1 MVEIDH
7 VSTPTFATAPYAPER
22 PTTGGRPHTTFTRRT
37 VPAPME
43 ARDVMTTDVETVQVD
58 DEVSEVLTRLAE
70 ADFSGFPVLDDEGRL
85 AGIVTEH
92 DLVDIF
98 QPSDRTL
105 WIPIGFPPFL
115 ETVTYGIDVSWD
127 DLDVGV
133 DLARNASKEVGEVMT
148 TDVVTVGPDDD
159 LGTLVAL
166 LGDPERGINRLPVV
180 DDDGWLVGV
189 VSRQD
194 VLAALRGV
202 DLAFEAGGA

>member
-1 MVEIDH
+1 MK
-7 VSTPTFATAPYAPER
+7 
-22 PTTGGRPHTTFTRRT
+22 
-37 VPAPME
+37 
-43 ARDVMTTDVETVQVD
+43 ARDIMTTDVETVQVD
-58 DEVSEVLTRLAE
+58 DEVSEVLTRLAR

-85 AGIVTEH
+85 AGIVTEA

-98 QPSDRTL
+98 QPRDRTL
-105 WIPIGFPPFL
+105 WIPVGLPPFL

-133 DLARNASKEVGEVMT
+133 DLARNASRPVGEVMS

-159 LGTLVAL
+159 LDALLSL
-166 LGDPERGINRLPVV
+166 LGDPARDINRLPVL

-194 VLAALRGV
+194 VLAALRDRPV
-202 DLAFEAGGA
+202 SVS

>member
-1 MVEIDH
+1 MK
-7 VSTPTFATAPYAPER
+7 
-22 PTTGGRPHTTFTRRT
+22 
-37 VPAPME
+37 
-43 ARDVMTTDVETVQVD
+43 ARDVMTTDVETVQAD

-85 AGIVTEH
+85 AGIVTEQ

-133 DLARNASKEVGEVMT
+133 DLVRNAGKEVREVMT
-148 TDVVTVGPDDD
+148 TDVLTVGPDDD
-159 LGTLVAL
+159 LEALIAL
-166 LGDPERGINRLPVV
+166 LGDRDRDVNRLPVV
-180 DDDGWLVGV
+180 DEDGWLVGIV
-189 VSRQD
+189 TRQD
-194 VLAALRGV
+194 VLGALRST
-202 DLAFEAGGA
+202 DAAGA